1 MVFSS
6 FLVNMGILLFT
17 SDGWDKLI
25 DPDSDESE
33 RDIIVVLV
41 IVEHAILVSI
51 FILNIFVK

>member
-25 DPDSDESE
+25 DPDSEESD

-41 IVEHAILVSI
+41 VVEHAILVSI
-51 FILNIFVK
+51 FVLNIFVK